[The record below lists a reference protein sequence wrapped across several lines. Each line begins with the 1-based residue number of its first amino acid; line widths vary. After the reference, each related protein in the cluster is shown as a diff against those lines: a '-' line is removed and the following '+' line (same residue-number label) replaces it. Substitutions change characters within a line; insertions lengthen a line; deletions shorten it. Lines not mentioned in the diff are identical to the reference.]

1 MTLPRASAAPRMRW
15 ARGIALILGLGAVA
29 GSSPSASAQDGPYSN
44 YLVGERSLGLAGA
57 FVAVADDGSAIFHNP
72 AGIASLTTSS
82 ASGSLYALAR
92 GKRHTENGY
101 RSDLGSADLDYSDP
115 LSLPVFLAGVVKFG
129 TRDVDGVRP
138 HALGA
143 AIFTPFIDERRFVT
157 QLDQPGAVDRLE
169 VRHNDRARWLGIAY
183 AHRPRPGLAFG
194 LSTFYATR
202 SLRHDEVEL
211 RARADLPPE
220 SMIGSSLSRAST
232 VEADVQHWV
241 IRLGC
246 RLDLTHE
253 LRVGAMFQL
262 PGIELGSS
270 AEAERVKTRV
280 GPDPTTIE
288 NDSVDS
294 VGGNLVLPWE
304 LRLGITW
311 LHYPESLITLDLSLF
326 GPVGDEGDLAPED
339 RPPSLAEYGAFVPAS
354 PHRRAALRGAIGF
367 ETVIRKLVP
376 LRGGLFFERSSAPEV
391 LSTSDVYAP
400 DHVDSVGLALSVGIR
415 ANGYDFSVGAITVL
429 GWGQGLALV
438 RSADFD
444 APARYE
450 STDLRDVVFMVF
462 VGGARN
468 VVKQLVD
475 TFAPR

>member
-1 MTLPRASAAPRMRW
+1 MPLPRASAVERTRR
-15 ARGIALILGLGAVA
+15 ARRIAFILGFGAIVGA
-29 GSSPSASAQDGPYSN
+29 SLDASAQDGPYSN

-72 AGIASLTTSS
+72 AGIAGLTTSS
-82 ASGSLYALAR
+82 ASGSLWALAR

-129 TRDVDGVRP
+129 KRRADGVKP

-143 AIFTPFIDERRFVT
+143 AIFTPFVDERRFVA
-157 QLDQPGAVDRLE
+157 QLYQPGAVDRIE
-169 VRHNDRARWLGIAY
+169 VRHSDRARWIGVAY
-183 AHRPRPGLAFG
+183 AHRPRPGLTLG
-194 LSTFYATR
+194 LSTFYASR

-211 RARADLPPE
+211 RARGDLPAE
-220 SMIGSSLSRAST
+220 SMVGSSLSRAST
-232 VEADVQHWV
+232 VEADAEHWV
-241 IRLGC
+241 IRLGS

-253 LRVGAMFQL
+253 LRLGAMFQL

-270 AEAERVKTRV
+270 AQAERVATRV
-280 GPDPTTIE
+280 GPEPTAIVID
-288 NDSVDS
+288 NIDV
-294 VGGNLVLPWE
+294 VGTNLVLPWE

-311 LHYPESLITLDLSLF
+311 LHYPESLVTLDLSLF
-326 GPVGDEGDLAPED
+326 GPAGDDSDPAAD
-339 RPPSLAEYGAFVPAS
+339 YAEYGAFVPAS
-354 PHRRAALRGAIGF
+354 SQRRASLRGAIGF
-367 ETVIRKLVP
+367 ESVISNLVP
-376 LRGGLFFERSSAPEV
+376 IRGGLFFERSSAPEV
-391 LSTSDVYAP
+391 LTTSDVYAP
-400 DHVDSVGLALSVGIR
+400 DHVDSVGAALSVGIR

-438 RSADFD
+438 RSAEFE

-450 STDLRDVVFMVF
+450 STDLRDAVFMVF
-462 VGGARN
+462 VGGAKN

-475 TFAPR
+475 TFAPK